1 MLIKQCLGVQPSG
14 PPATRPKVHPL
25 DAGLD
30 ARARLLPISGLGVPV
45 KLLCPGLVACTLGP
59 SNTGPAPF
67 SASILSPGIA
77 NPGIVSA
84 RVFSARAPGPDT
96 RSSDIPVR
104 RHVRVYRVSLRC
116 MPGDVIPK
124 RPGIAGLLL
133 GFLLQPRGINLR
145 LLSLGAGTARPG
157 FLFARIEFNIL
168 GFAAHFGGLFPMRF
182 IPLLLHGPTP
192 IPRYQH
198 QHDQDHHHDA
208 NNHPNPRCCVQRCP
222 PLSTSL

>member
-1 MLIKQCLGVQPSG
+1 MLAASAPG
-14 PPATRPKVHPL
+14 PPATRPGGLPPL

-30 ARARLLPISGLGVPV
+30 ARARLLPFSALGVPV
-45 KLLCPGLVACTLGP
+45 KFLRPGLVTYTLGP
-59 SNTGPAPF
+59 SNIRPAPF
-67 SASILSPGIA
+67 SASILSPGIP
-77 NPGIVSA
+77 NPGI
-84 RVFSARAPGPDT
+84 FSARGPGPDT
-96 RSSDIPVR
+96 LSSDIPVR

-124 RPGIAGLLL
+124 RPGIAGLLF

-145 LLSLGAGTARPG
+145 LLGLGAGTARPG

-168 GFAAHFGGLFPMRF
+168 GLAAHFGGLFPMRF

-192 IPRYQH
+192 VPRHQH
-198 QHDQDHHHDA
+198 QHNQDHHHDA